1 MNIKGL
7 VYLGNN
13 KIELKEIENPKITDN
28 KDVIVKV
35 ILSSICTSD
44 FHIINGA
51 VPRAKEKIVL
61 GHEFVGDILASIYF
75 GAELCEIKNDDTEEI
90 LFIIVVTQ
98 IITTISNIA
107 ILVKH

>member
-13 KIELKEIENPKITDN
+13 KIELKEIENLKITDN

-75 GAELCEIKNDDTEEI
+75 GAELCEIKNNLLI
-90 LFIIVVTQ
+90 KQKIIYNQ
-98 IITTISNIA
+98 
-107 ILVKH
+107 LLY